1 MEMDD
6 KLYRELTET
15 LQGMR
20 DYLHAQKMRGR
31 PTEMIPL
38 SAENVTRKLLD
49 EQREKCTL
57 AWEKMIEDKLSNYK
71 SWIKRLEGNHQK
83 LYDKIFKEGG
93 VVNGSKTTSESFRT
107 LDGRVG
113 NIEGRLN
120 PPGQDDS
127 YEVRV
132 KELEDWVAEEEE
144 QKEEDEKK
152 SQRVFGRVTAIV
164 TIALALIFG
173 ASSLVLGIVQL
184 AAAS

>member
-49 EQREKCTL
+49 EQREKCIL
-57 AWEKMIEDKLSNYK
+57 AWEKTIDEKLHNYK
-71 SWIKRLEGNHQK
+71 SWIKRLEGNHQQ

-93 VVNGSKTTSESFRT
+93 VANGSKTTSESFRT
-107 LDGRVG
+107 LSGRVG

-120 PPGQDDS
+120 IPGQDDS
-127 YEVRV
+127 YEVRL
-132 KELEDWVAEEEE
+132 KELEDWISEEDERR
-144 QKEEDEKK
+144 KDDEKK

-173 ASSLVLGIVQL
+173 ASSLVLGIIQL
-184 AAAS
+184 ATAN